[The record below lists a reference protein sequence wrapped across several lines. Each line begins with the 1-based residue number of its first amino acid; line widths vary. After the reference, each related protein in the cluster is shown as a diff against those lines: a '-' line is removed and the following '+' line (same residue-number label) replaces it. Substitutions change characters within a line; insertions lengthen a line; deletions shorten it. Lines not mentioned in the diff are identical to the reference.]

1 MTKKNLIPVSCEC
14 GKRLTPDALG
24 APGNPR
30 ELTCGC
36 GRKYEL
42 ELGESGWAPRAD
54 PLTPEA
60 QQPLAGFSRD
70 LKLRE
75 DCERYFFSRPI
86 SGHRLPVHI
95 LFSPSAQEAEVKTG
109 DRKAFWIA
117 PVSSPLDA
125 RRQWV
130 TWFDSLPGRGDWLRR
145 SHRERSAGRFQP
157 NGASGPRERPVNGS

>member
-1 MTKKNLIPVSCEC
+1 MIQKDLAPLSCEC
-14 GKRLTPDALG
+14 GKRLTQDTFE

-30 ELTCGC
+30 EVTCGC

-42 ELGESGWAPRAD
+42 ELDESGWAPRAD

-75 DCERYFFSRPI
+75 DCERYFFSHPI

-109 DRKAFWIA
+109 ARKAFRIA
-117 PVSSPLDA
+117 PVSSPLEA
-125 RRQWV
+125 RRRWV
-130 TWFDSLPGRGDWLRR
+130 AWFDSLPGRRSWRRPSLREEKTGR
-145 SHRERSAGRFQP
+145 LQPAGA
-157 NGASGPRERPVNGS
+157 GGPRERPVDGS

>member
-1 MTKKNLIPVSCEC
+1 MIQKDLVLLSCEC

-24 APGNPR
+24 ASGNLH
-30 ELTCGC
+30 ELACSC

-42 ELGESGWAPRAD
+42 ELGESGCVPRAD
-54 PLTPEA
+54 PLIPEA

-75 DCERYFFSRPI
+75 DCERYLFFHPI

-109 DRKAFWIA
+109 ARKAFRIA

-125 RRQWV
+125 RRRWV
-130 TWFDSLPGRGDWLRR
+130 AWFDSLPGRGILPRR
-145 SHRERSAGRFQP
+145 SHRERVPWERLP
-157 NGASGPRERPVNGS
+157 GASGQGTPR